1 MGQTNADRSRNAGG
15 YVMDFHNLFQPQTE
29 DDEIEPEE
37 VATIG
42 IERLETAGVFK
53 IATLPAASLP
63 DEDALYRLVGGG
75 RYRLTARRPGG
86 QIITKRELHFDGPKK
101 PAKPPE
107 DEHEAAA
114 TEPAPAPAAAPAAAG
129 GIDQAGLFAM
139 LMANMQKSQ
148 DTMTAVLMAALTGKT
163 MPTPP
168 ASADPLQQMSH
179 MMALINGMKPPAPA
193 VTPLK
198 EQLEINK
205 MIRDAGRE
213 SAALMPLEAPTDTAG
228 TIKSIIEAVAPV
240 ILLAGA
246 NAGAPKV

>member
-1 MGQTNADRSRNAGG
+1 
-15 YVMDFHNLFQPQTE
+15 MDYHALFQPQTE
-29 DDEIEPEE
+29 DDELEAEE

-53 IATLPAASLP
+53 IATLPGASLP

-107 DEHEAAA
+107 DAHEVAA
-114 TEPAPAPAAAPAAAG
+114 TEPAPAQAAAPSTG

-139 LMANMQKSQ
+139 LMQNMQKSQ
-148 DTMTAVLMAALTGKT
+148 DTMTAVLMAALTGKA
-163 MPTPP
+163 MATPP
-168 ASADPLQQMSH
+168 VGADPLQQMSH

-193 VTPLK
+193 TTPLK

-213 SAALMPLEAPTDTAG
+213 SAALMPAEQPQNTAG

>member
-1 MGQTNADRSRNAGG
+1 
-15 YVMDFHNLFQPQTE
+15 MDFHALFQPQTE
-29 DDEIEPEE
+29 DDELEAEE

-53 IATLPAASLP
+53 IATLPGASLP

-107 DEHEAAA
+107 DAHEPAA
-114 TEPAPAPAAAPAAAG
+114 TEPAPAQAGTPTAG

-139 LMANMQKSQ
+139 LMTNMQKSQ
-148 DTMTAVLMAALTGKT
+148 DTMTQVLMAALTGKA
-163 MPTPP
+163 MPTP
-168 ASADPLQQMSH
+168 SATTDPLQQMSH

-213 SAALMPLEAPTDTAG
+213 SAALMPAEQPTDTAG